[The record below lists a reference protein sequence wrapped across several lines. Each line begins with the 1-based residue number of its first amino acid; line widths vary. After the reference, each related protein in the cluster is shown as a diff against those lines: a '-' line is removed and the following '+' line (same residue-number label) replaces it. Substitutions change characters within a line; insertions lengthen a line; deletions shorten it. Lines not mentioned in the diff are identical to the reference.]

1 MNSADIALL
10 SRLRWALLSTL
21 WGLSVC
27 STSLAADWALPDL
40 MHLLAQQKSGKATF
54 VEKKYISMLD
64 KPLESSGELSF
75 EAPDRLE
82 KRTLKPKPEAMA
94 LDGDKLSVTIGDKRP
109 LNVRLQDHPE
119 VAAMVESI
127 RGTLSGDQAALEKN
141 YRIDFSGQPA
151 QWQLTLTPLQSS
163 VAKVVRQ
170 IHISGA
176 DANIRRLTFEQA
188 DGDRYE
194 MTISK
199 VVAP

>member
-1 MNSADIALL
+1 MQ
-10 SRLRWALLSTL
+10 
-21 WGLSVC
+21 
-27 STSLAADWALPDL
+27 
-40 MHLLAQQKSGKATF
+40 AQ
-54 VEKKYISMLD
+54 
-64 KPLESSGELSF
+64 
-75 EAPDRLE
+75 
-82 KRTLKPKPEAMA
+82 
-94 LDGDKLSVTIGDKRP
+94 IGGVGHAEQDFRP
-109 LNVRLQDHPE
+109 
-119 VAAMVESI
+119 
-127 RGTLSGDQAALEKN
+127 G
-141 YRIDFSGQPA
+141 FSGQPA